1 MINNRINTLVSKFKE
16 YNIDGYIIPK
26 NDEFFSEYA
35 TNDRLKT
42 ISNFSGSAGYSI
54 ILKKKNY
61 LFVDGRYTIQAKKES
76 GKNFQIIEFR
86 KIINCNLFKNLTIG
100 FDPKFFTSIQ
110 IKKFFYKNN
119 KVKSIESN
127 LIDQIH
133 KNKVEFSKP
142 FFSLENKIVGENY
155 KNKITKIRK
164 YLNKNKSDYLFITA
178 PENVA
183 WLLNIRG
190 HDNPNSPIP
199 NCQLIINNKKNF
211 YLISSKDKVSK
222 LINEKKI
229 KSDQVIEP
237 KNFNKF
243 ISNLKGKKII
253 VDKNTCSIFFENIL
267 KKKFK
272 ILSILDPIYS
282 LKSLKNKTEIKNMI
296 NAHIFDGVALT
307 KFIYWIKNINKKK
320 ITEFD
325 AQNKLENFRKRNK
338 SYLYPSFNTIAGT
351 AGNAA
356 IVHYRATKINTRKIK
371 KKDIFLCD
379 SGGQY
384 KYGTTD
390 VTRTICFSKPKNNI
404 KNIFTR
410 VLKGHIAVVKTNLN
424 KYSSGNLIDLRARK
438 FLKEINL
445 DYQHG
450 TGHGVG
456 FFLNVHEGPQSISR
470 LNKIKL
476 LEGMILSNEP
486 GYYKKDKFGIRIENL
501 IYVKKNKNKLY
512 FENLTLAPI
521 DKDLINFDLLT
532 NDEKSYLWKYNLDIY
547 TKLHKYLNPSEKKW
561 LATFIQ

>member
-1 MINNRINTLVSKFKE
+1 MIKNRVNKLVSKFKK

-26 NDEFFSEYA
+26 NDEFFSEYSA
-35 TNDRLKT
+35 NDRLKN

-61 LFVDGRYTIQAKKES
+61 LFVDGRYTIQAKKEA
-76 GKNFQIIEFR
+76 GKTFQIVDFH
-86 KIINCNLFKNLTIG
+86 KIINCNLFKNLSIG

-119 KVKSIESN
+119 KVKSIETN
-127 LIDQIH
+127 LIDQIYQS
-133 KNKVEFSKP
+133 KVKLNKP
-142 FFSLENKIVGENY
+142 FFSLNNKVVGEDY
-155 KNKITKIRK
+155 KTKIKKIRK

-199 NCQLIINNKKNF
+199 NCQLIIDNKNSF
-211 YLISSKDKVSK
+211 YLITYKNKASR
-222 LINEKKI
+222 LIVEKKL
-229 KSDQVIEP
+229 KSNQIIEP
-237 KNFNKF
+237 ENFNEF
-243 ISNLKGKKII
+243 VLNLKGKKII
-253 VDKNTCSIFFENIL
+253 IDRNTCSIFFEYLI

-272 ILSILDPIYS
+272 ILKKDDPIYL
-282 LKSLKNKTEIKNMI
+282 LKSLKNKTEIKNMLKS
-296 NAHIFDGVALT
+296 HILDGVALT
-307 KFIYWIKNINKKK
+307 KFIHWIKNINKKK
-320 ITEFD
+320 ITEFE
-325 AQNKLENFRKRNK
+325 AQNKLENFRKKNK
-338 SYLYPSFNTIAGT
+338 EYLYPSFNTIAGT
-351 AGNAA
+351 GGNGA
-356 IVHYRATKINTRKIK
+356 IVHYRATKTNTKKIDN
-371 KKDIFLCD
+371 KDIFLCD

-390 VTRTICFSKPKNNI
+390 VTRTICFSKPEKNI
-404 KNIFTR
+404 KNIYTR
-410 VLKGHIAVVKTNLN
+410 VLKGHIAVVKSNLN
-424 KYSSGNLIDLRARK
+424 KYSSGNLIDIRARK

-456 FFLNVHEGPQSISR
+456 FFLNVHEGPQGISKF
-470 LNKIKL
+470 NKIKL
-476 LEGMILSNEP
+476 REGMILSNEP
-486 GYYKKDKFGIRIENL
+486 GYYKKNKFGIRIENL
-501 IYVKKNKNKLY
+501 IYIKKNKNKLY

-547 TKLHKYLNPSEKKW
+547 TKLNKYLNPSEKRW
-561 LATFIQ
+561 LATFI

>member
-1 MINNRINTLVSKFKE
+1 M
-16 YNIDGYIIPK
+16 
-26 NDEFFSEYA
+26 EFH
-35 TNDRLKT
+35 
-42 ISNFSGSAGYSI
+42 
-54 ILKKKNY
+54 
-61 LFVDGRYTIQAKKES
+61 
-76 GKNFQIIEFR
+76 
-86 KIINCNLFKNLTIG
+86 KIVNCNLLKNLSIG
-100 FDPKFFTSIQ
+100 FDPKLFTSTQ
-110 IKKFFYKNN
+110 IKRFFFKNN

-127 LIDQIH
+127 LIDQI
-133 KNKVEFSKP
+133 NKYKFKLNKP
-142 FFSLENKIVGENY
+142 FFSLNNKVVGENY
-155 KNKITKIRK
+155 KTKITKIRK

-199 NCQLIINNKKNF
+199 NCHLIIDNKNSF
-211 YLISSKDKVSK
+211 YLITYKNKVSR
-222 LINEKKI
+222 LIREKKL
-229 KSDQVIEP
+229 KSNQIIEP
-237 KNFNKF
+237 MNFNKF
-243 ISNLKGKKII
+243 IINLKGKKII
-253 VDKNTCSIFFENIL
+253 IDKNTCSIFFENMI

-272 ILSILDPIYS
+272 ILKKDDPIYL
-282 LKSLKNKTEIKNMI
+282 LKSLKNKTEIKNMLKS
-296 NAHIFDGVALT
+296 HVFDGVALT

-320 ITEFD
+320 ITEFE
-325 AQNKLENFRKRNK
+325 AQNKLENFRKKNK
-338 SYLYPSFNTIAGT
+338 EYLYPSFNTIAG
-351 AGNAA
+351 AGGNGA
-356 IVHYRATKINTRKIK
+356 IVHYRATKINTKKIN

-390 VTRTICFSKPKNNI
+390 VTRTICFSKPKKNI

-410 VLKGHIAVVKTNLN
+410 VLKGHIAVVKSNLN
-424 KYSSGNLIDLRARK
+424 KYPSGNLIDIRARK

-456 FFLNVHEGPQSISR
+456 FFLNVHEGPQGISKF
-470 LNKIKL
+470 NKIKL

-512 FENLTLAPI
+512 FKNLTLAPI

-532 NDEKSYLWKYNLDIY
+532 NDEKTYLWKYNLEIY
-547 TKLHKYLNPSEKKW
+547 SKLYKYLKPSEKRW

>member
-1 MINNRINTLVSKFKE
+1 MIKDRINTLISKFNK

-26 NDEFFSEYA
+26 NDEFFSEYSA
-35 TNDRLKT
+35 NDRLKA

-61 LFVDGRYTIQAKKES
+61 LFVDGRYTIQAKKEA
-76 GKNFQIIEFR
+76 GKSFKIVDLH
-86 KIINCNLFKNLTIG
+86 KIINCNLFQNLSIG
-100 FDPKFFTSIQ
+100 FDPKIFTSKQ
-110 IKKFFYKNN
+110 IKNFFHKNN

-127 LIDQIH
+127 LIDQIR
-133 KNKVEFSKP
+133 KNKVKSSKP
-142 FFSLENKIVGENY
+142 FFSLKNKIVGENY
-155 KNKITKIRK
+155 KTKIIKIRK

-178 PENVA
+178 PENIA

-199 NCQLIINNKKNF
+199 NCQLIINNKKSF

-237 KNFNKF
+237 KNFKKF
-243 ISNLKGKKII
+243 ISNLKGKKIVI
-253 VDKNTCSIFFENIL
+253 DKNTCSIFFENVL

-272 ILSILDPIYS
+272 VLSIEDPIYS
-282 LKSLKNKTEIKNMI
+282 LKSLKNKTEIKNML

-307 KFIYWIKNINKKK
+307 KFIYWIKNINKKT
-320 ITEFD
+320 ITEFE
-325 AQNKLENFRKRNK
+325 AQNKLENFRKKNK
-338 SYLYPSFNTIAGT
+338 DYLYPSFNTIAGT

-356 IVHYRATKINTRKIK
+356 IVHYRATKKNSKKIK

-390 VTRTICFSKPKNNI
+390 VTRTICFSKPKKNI

-410 VLKGHIAVVKTNLN
+410 VLKGHIAVVKSNLN
-424 KYSSGNLIDLRARK
+424 KYSSGNLIDIRARK

-456 FFLNVHEGPQSISR
+456 FFLNVHEGPQGISKF
-470 LNKIKL
+470 NKIKL
-476 LEGMILSNEP
+476 REGMILSNEP
-486 GYYKKDKFGIRIENL
+486 GYYKKNKFGIRIENL

-512 FENLTLAPI
+512 FKNLTLAPI

-532 NDEKSYLWKYNLDIY
+532 NGEKNYLWEYNLDIY
-547 TKLHKYLNPSEKKW
+547 TKLNKYLNSSEKKW

>member
-1 MINNRINTLVSKFKE
+1 MINNRINTLISKFKK
-16 YNIDGYIIPK
+16 YNIDGYVIPK
-26 NDEFFSEYA
+26 NDEFFSEYSA
-35 TNDRLKT
+35 NDRLKT

-61 LFVDGRYTIQAKKES
+61 LFVDGRYTIQAKKEA
-76 GKNFQIIEFR
+76 GKNFQIIDSH
-86 KIINCNLFKNLTIG
+86 KIINCNLFKNLSIG

-110 IKKFFYKNN
+110 IKKFFDKNN
-119 KVKSIESN
+119 KVKSIEKN
-127 LIDQIH
+127 LIDQINLRQV
-133 KNKVEFSKP
+133 KPNKP
-142 FFSLENKIVGENY
+142 FFSLNNKVVGENY
-155 KNKITKIRK
+155 KTKIKKIRN
-164 YLNKNKSDYLFITA
+164 YLNKNRSDYLFITA

-199 NCQLIINNKKNF
+199 NCHLIIDNKNSF
-211 YLISSKDKVSK
+211 YLITYKNKVSR
-222 LINEKKI
+222 LITEKKL
-229 KSDQVIEP
+229 KSNQIIEP

-243 ISNLKGKKII
+243 ILNLKGKKII
-253 VDKNTCSIFFENIL
+253 IDRNTCSIFFENLI

-272 ILSILDPIYS
+272 ILKKEDPIYL
-282 LKSLKNKTEIKNMI
+282 LKSLKNKIEIKNMLKS
-296 NAHIFDGVALT
+296 HIFDGVALT
-307 KFIYWIKNINKKK
+307 KFIHWIKNINKKK
-320 ITEFD
+320 ITEFE
-325 AQNKLENFRKRNK
+325 AQNKLENFRKKNK
-338 SYLYPSFNTIAGT
+338 EYLYPSFNTIAGT
-351 AGNAA
+351 GGNGA
-356 IVHYRATKINTRKIK
+356 IVHYRATKKNTKKID

-390 VTRTICFSKPKNNI
+390 VTRTICFSKPKKNI

-410 VLKGHIAVVKTNLN
+410 VLKGHIAVVKSDLD
-424 KYSSGNLIDLRARK
+424 KYSSGNLIDIRARK

-456 FFLNVHEGPQSISR
+456 FFLNVHEGPQGISK

-486 GYYKKDKFGIRIENL
+486 GYYRKDKFGIRIENL
-501 IYVKKNKNKLY
+501 IYVKRNKNKLY
-512 FENLTLAPI
+512 FDNLTLAPI
-521 DKDLINFDLLT
+521 DKDLINFDLLSD
-532 NDEKSYLWKYNLDIY
+532 DEKSYLWKYNLDIY
-547 TKLHKYLNPSEKKW
+547 TKLHKYLNSSEKRW